1 MGEQVSLVTHHFPSR
16 HSQDQ
21 LDRTGK
27 LRTRIRENRF
37 RRGIKKKKLHVT
49 VSDKITRLLFIDPIS
64 LILADTFPSENTK
77 RKKGGKKKEEK
88 KMQRHVIAFF
98 CETDRRRCAY
108 DEIEKNRKTCISGE
122 IARIARFLFLLRL
135 T

>member
-1 MGEQVSLVTHHFPSR
+1 MLLTTFHRVTV
-16 HSQDQ
+16 
-21 LDRTGK
+21 
-27 LRTRIRENRF
+27 RINLIA
-37 RRGIKKKKLHVT
+37 RGNFGQEFARIVFDAELKKKKLHVT

-98 CETDRRRCAY
+98 CETDRGRCAY
-108 DEIEKNRKTCISGE
+108 GEIEKNRKTCISGE